1 MRNGIKTLIIKLHCF
16 SSHTPL
22 HSVLVSQN
30 MMMECR
36 ASFTFL
42 SLVKS
47 GAIDLEALTVFA
59 PPSWSAIAALDRVG
73 RKYRWPVL
81 FGGYTTLPE

>member
-1 MRNGIKTLIIKLHCF
+1 MGYEEWNKNTYKLHC
-16 SSHTPL
+16 HTPL

-42 SLVKS
+42 SLFRS

-59 PPSWSAIAALDRVG
+59 PPSWSAIAAQDGVG
-73 RKYRWPVL
+73 RKSIWPVL
-81 FGGYTTLPE
+81 FAVHTTLPTV

>member
-1 MRNGIKTLIIKLHCF
+1 
-16 SSHTPL
+16 
-22 HSVLVSQN
+22 

-42 SLVKS
+42 SLFKS

-59 PPSWSAIAALDRVG
+59 PPSWSAIAALDGVG
-73 RKYRWPVL
+73 RRYRWPVL
-81 FGGYTTLPE
+81 FGVYTTLALYIRVLSQAARSYI